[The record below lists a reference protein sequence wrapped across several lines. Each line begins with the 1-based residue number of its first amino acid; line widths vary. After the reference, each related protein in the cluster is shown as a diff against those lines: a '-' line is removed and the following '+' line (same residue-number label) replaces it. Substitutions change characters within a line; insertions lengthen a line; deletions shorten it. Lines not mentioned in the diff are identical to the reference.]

1 MRFLINLSLAVSA
14 LAAAIPTDNTKPTAQ
29 NIELDLVQGTES
41 FSLPD
46 PKFPIQFIQR
56 HSSFANPDYFWAMR
70 PLNIQDV
77 STIVK
82 FCNQHNFSYMATG
95 GGHGTSIGF
104 ANVKNAIDID
114 LSKFNKISLYKDDN
128 LVTVGAAN
136 VLADFA
142 DILYKA
148 GKEIPT
154 GNSPCVSAIGAT
166 IGAGVGPMQGQ
177 HGLMIDSLRSV
188 RMVTPNGDIVTASQT
203 ENPDLF
209 WAVRGAGAN
218 FGIITEATYELY
230 DATNGGQHV
239 NADFEFPRTSHVGL
253 FQLWRS
259 WDSDDVYPK
268 EMSLSVTIG
277 YDHETSS
284 PTLSA
289 SVYYFGPP
297 AAAKPYLQRLVD
309 LGPTKWHNETLGWN
323 GMTQAAGFGQTF
335 AKACVRGRYTN
346 YWTAGIRQTDPA
358 TWSWLFA
365 SFARW
370 SASRPWVKGSVI
382 LQRYNSKV
390 TQQLPEAQQGAYPW
404 RDIGTLVLMKATYDG
419 PVHDAEV
426 AAFYELLRGRIY
438 ETSEFLGA
446 PRVYINYANGDEGA
460 GLWYGPNLVRLRRL
474 KEKWD
479 PENRFGKG
487 FSIS

>member
-1 MRFLINLSLAVSA
+1 MRFLINLSLAVSV
-14 LAAAIPTDNTKPTAQ
+14 LVAAIPTDNTKPTAQ
-29 NIELDLVQGTES
+29 NIELNLVPGTES

-46 PKFPIQFIQR
+46 PKFPIQFTQR

-104 ANVKNAIDID
+104 ANVKGAIDID

-142 DILYKA
+142 DILYEA

-166 IGAGVGPMQGQ
+166 IGAGVGPMQGL

-209 WAVRGAGAN
+209 WA
-218 FGIITEATYELY
+218 
-230 DATNGGQHV
+230 HV
-239 NADFEFPRTSHVGL
+239 NADFEFPPTSHVGL
-253 FQLWRS
+253 FQLLQS
-259 WDSDDVYPK
+259 WDSDDVFPK

-277 YDHETSS
+277 YDHETNS

-289 SVYYFGPP
+289 SVYYFGPH
-297 AAAKPYLQRLVD
+297 AAAKPYLQKLAD

-335 AKACVRGRYTN
+335 AKACVRGKYTN
-346 YWTAGIRQTDPA
+346 HWTAGIRQTDPS
-358 TWSWLFA
+358 TWAGIYA
-365 SFARW
+365 SLSRW
-370 SASRPWVKGSVI
+370 SAMRPWVKGSVI
-382 LQRYNSKV
+382 LQRYNAKV
-390 TQQLPEAQQGAYPW
+390 TQKLPEAQQGAYPW

-419 PVHDAEV
+419 PAHDAEV
-426 AAFYELLRGRIY
+426 SAFYEQLRDRIY
-438 ETSEFLGA
+438 KTSGFLGV

-460 GLWYGPNLVRLRRL
+460 GLWYGPNLVRLRKL
-474 KEKWD
+474 KETWD
-479 PENRFGKG
+479 PENRFGAG
-487 FSIS
+487 FPIS